1 MTRAELEAR
10 TIAAARTAHER
21 AYSPYS
27 GLRVGAA
34 LCDINGAIAVGCN
47 VENAAYGST
56 MCAEHGAVIAAVVAG
71 IRAPVLLAI
80 VTNGQAPT
88 PPCGS
93 CRQVLVEL
101 APDVEII
108 SVAGEGAV
116 QRQARWRLT
125 DLIPHAFLP
134 SSLDTPT

>member
-1 MTRAELEAR
+1 VTRSELEAR
-10 TIAAARTAHER
+10 AIAAARSAHER
-21 AYSPYS
+21 AYAPYS

-34 LCDINGAIAVGCN
+34 LCDATGAIAVGCN

-56 MCAEHGAVIAAVVAG
+56 MCAEHGAVVAAVCAG
-71 IRAPVLLAI
+71 MRDFVLLAI
-80 VTNGQAPT
+80 VTSARVPT
-88 PPCGS
+88 PPCGA

-108 SVAGEGAV
+108 SVAREGAAQV
-116 QRQARWRLT
+116 LERWRLT
-125 DLIPHAFLP
+125 DLIPRAFLR

>member
-1 MTRAELEAR
+1 MTRSELEAR
-10 TIAAARTAHER
+10 GIGAARQALER

-34 LCDINGAIAVGCN
+34 LCDLNGAIAVGCN

-56 MCAEHGAVIAAVVAG
+56 ICAERGAVMAAVVAG
-71 IRAPVLLAI
+71 MRSPVLLTI
-80 VTNGQAPT
+80 VTNGQIPA
-88 PPCGS
+88 PPCGA

-101 APDVEII
+101 APGIEII

-116 QRQARWRLT
+116 QRREQWRLT

-134 SSLDTPT
+134 SSLDMPT

>member
-1 MTRAELEAR
+1 MTRAEMEAR
-10 TIAAARTAHER
+10 AIAAARTAHER

-56 MCAEHGAVIAAVVAG
+56 MCAEQGAVMASVVAG
-71 IRAPVLLAI
+71 MRAPALLAI
-80 VTNGQAPT
+80 VTNGRAPV
-88 PPCGS
+88 PPCGT

-108 SVAGEGAV
+108 SVAGDGAA
-116 QRQARWRLT
+116 QALERWRLT
-125 DLIPHAFLP
+125 DLLPHAFLP
-134 SSLDTPT
+134 SSLYPPS

>member
-1 MTRAELEAR
+1 VTRAELEERA
-10 TIAAARTAHER
+10 IVAARNAHER

-27 GLRVGAA
+27 GLKVGAA
-34 LCDINGAIAVGCN
+34 LCDNSGAIAVGCN

-71 IRAPVLLAI
+71 LRAPVLLAI
-80 VTNGQAPT
+80 VTNGRTPA
-88 PPCGS
+88 PPCGA

-101 APDVEII
+101 APGVEII
-108 SVAGEGAV
+108 SVAGDGTG
-116 QRQARWRLT
+116 QALQRWRLT

-134 SSLDTPT
+134 ASLDTPT

>member
-1 MTRAELEAR
+1 VTREELEAR
-10 TIAAARTAHER
+10 ALAAAKTAHER
-21 AYSPYS
+21 AYCPYS

-56 MCAEHGAVIAAVVAG
+56 MCAERGAVMAAVVAG
-71 IRAPVLLAI
+71 MRAPVLLAI
-80 VTNGQAPT
+80 VTNGRT
-88 PPCGS
+88 PAAPCGS

-101 APDVEII
+101 APGVEII
-108 SVAGEGAV
+108 SVADFGAG
-116 QRQARWRLT
+116 QALERWRLT

-134 SSLDTPT
+134 SSLDMPT

>member
-1 MTRAELEAR
+1 MTRSELEAR
-10 TIAAARTAHER
+10 AIAAARNAHER
-21 AYSPYS
+21 SYAPYS

-34 LCDINGAIAVGCN
+34 LCDINGATAVGCN

-56 MCAEHGAVIAAVVAG
+56 MCAEHGAVMAAVVAG
-71 IRAPVLLAI
+71 LRGMVVLAI
-80 VTNGQAPT
+80 VTNGRIPA
-88 PPCGS
+88 PPCGT

-108 SVAGEGAV
+108 SVAGEGSG
-116 QRQARWRLT
+116 QALERWRLT

>member
-1 MTRAELEAR
+1 VTRTELEAR

-27 GLRVGAA
+27 RLRVGAA

-56 MCAEHGAVIAAVVAG
+56 MCAERGAVMAAVVSG
-71 IRAPVLLAI
+71 VRDPVLLAI
-80 VTNGQAPT
+80 VTNGRTPA
-88 PPCGS
+88 PPCGA

-101 APDVEII
+101 APGVEII
-108 SVAGEGAV
+108 SVAGEGAA
-116 QRQARWRLT
+116 QRQERWRLT

>member
-1 MTRAELEAR
+1 MTRSELEAR
-10 TIAAARTAHER
+10 AIAAARNAHER
-21 AYSPYS
+21 SYAPYS

-34 LCDINGAIAVGCN
+34 LCDSGGAIAIGCN

-56 MCAEHGAVIAAVVAG
+56 MCAEHGAVMAAVVSG
-71 IRAPVLLAI
+71 LRNPVVLAI
-80 VTNGQAPT
+80 VTNGRVPAA
-88 PPCGS
+88 PCGT

-108 SVAGEGAV
+108 SVAGDGVE
-116 QRQARWRLT
+116 RWRLT
-125 DLIPHAFLP
+125 DLLPHAFLP

>member
-10 TIAAARTAHER
+10 TISAARSAHER

-56 MCAEHGAVIAAVVAG
+56 MCAEHGAVMAAVVAG
-71 IRAPVLLAI
+71 MRVPVLLAI
-80 VTNGQAPT
+80 VTNGRTPA
-88 PPCGS
+88 PPCGT

-108 SVAGEGAV
+108 SVAGEGAGQV
-116 QRQARWRLT
+116 LERWRLT
-125 DLIPHAFLP
+125 DLLPRAFLP
-134 SSLDTPT
+134 SSLHSPT

>member
-10 TIAAARTAHER
+10 GIAAARKAHER

-34 LCDINGAIAVGCN
+34 LCDINGAIAIGCN

-56 MCAEHGAVIAAVVAG
+56 VCAERGAVMAAVVAG

-80 VTNGQAPT
+80 VTNGHTPV

-108 SVAGEGAV
+108 SVVGDEAG
-116 QRQARWRLT
+116 QRQERWRLT

>member
-1 MTRAELEAR
+1 VTRAELEAR
-10 TIAAARTAHER
+10 AIAAARNAHER

-56 MCAEHGAVIAAVVAG
+56 MCAEHGAVMAAVVLG
-71 IRAPVLLAI
+71 MPAPVLLAI
-80 VTNGQAPT
+80 VTNGRAPA
-88 PPCGS
+88 PPCGT

-108 SVAGEGAV
+108 SVAGDGAD
-116 QRQARWRLT
+116 QRQERWRLT
-125 DLIPHAFLP
+125 DLLPHAFLP

>member
-10 TIAAARTAHER
+10 AIGAARNAHER

-56 MCAEHGAVIAAVVAG
+56 ICAERGAAMAAVVAG
-71 IRAPVLLAI
+71 MRAPVLLAI
-80 VTNGQAPT
+80 VTNGHVSV
-88 PPCGS
+88 PPCGA

-108 SVAGEGAV
+108 SVAGEGTD

-134 SSLDTPT
+134 SSLDMPT